1 MYHVKICGVRELPS
15 AILATT
21 GGAHFLG
28 FNFVPNSRREVNA
41 KDVRIMIEQ
50 LRQKSEYAT
59 PQMVGVFA
67 NQPTLY
73 VNAVAEFCN
82 LDLIQLSGEE
92 PMAVSASM
100 IKPVIK
106 AIKVNP
112 DASDDEEFRRV
123 EQLVTI
129 AEKKGILPLLDRY
142 DASAYGGTGKSINWH
157 FAKKVGRNHRILLAG
172 GLTPE
177 NVAEAIDIAKPWGVD
192 VASGIET
199 NGTPDPIK
207 IAHFLEEAHRL
218 SK

>member
-1 MYHVKICGVRELPS
+1 M
-15 AILATT
+15 
-21 GGAHFLG
+21 G
-28 FNFVPNSRREVNA
+28 FNFVPNSRRQVSAEN
-41 KDVRIMIEQ
+41 VRLMIEQ
-50 LRQKSEYAT
+50 LRQKSEDDP

-92 PMAVSASM
+92 PMAISASM

-112 DASDDEEFRRV
+112 NASDDEELRRV
-123 EQLVTI
+123 EQLVVI

-142 DASAYGGTGKSINWH
+142 DVHAYGGTGKSINWN
-157 FAKKVGRNHRILLAG
+157 FARKVGQNHRILLAG

-177 NVAEAIDIAKPWGVD
+177 NVGEALDIAKPWGID

-199 NGTPDPIK
+199 DGAPDPIK
-207 IAHFLEEAHRL
+207 IAHFLDEAHRPYR
-218 SK
+218 